1 METKEFGNRG
11 EDWAVEMLKKKGYEI
26 LQRNYRK
33 RGGEIDIVAF
43 DPTTKETVF
52 VEVKSRRNRTFGA
65 PEEAIDER
73 KIGKMADTA
82 QLWLAEHEKEK
93 TEWRLDLIALEYDQ
107 QGKPDCRHLKNIS

>member
-11 EDWAVEMLKKKGYEI
+11 EDWAAEMLVREGYGI

-33 RGGEIDIVAF
+33 RSGEIDIVAF
-43 DPTTKETVF
+43 DPSTKETVF
-52 VEVKSRRNRTFGA
+52 VEVKSRRNRAFGT

-82 QLWLAEHEKEK
+82 QHWLAENGKELA
-93 TEWRLDLIALEYDQ
+93 EWRLDLVALEYGID
-107 QGKPDCRHLKNIS
+107 GKPDCRHLKNIS